1 MRLELDFCLR
11 IADLII
17 NSLPENVAETSAKDN
32 QKTGQGI
39 NRKLAYMSEKRY
51 GTDSMV
57 YIEDVS
63 IATTWFEIEIDFN
76 TNMEQGNGE
85 YALEDDSM
93 MALST

>member
-1 MRLELDFCLR
+1 MFQHEQTWIPELKIAICPMRMRLELDFCLR

-63 IATTWFEIEIDFN
+63 IATT
-76 TNMEQGNGE
+76 
-85 YALEDDSM
+85 
-93 MALST
+93 